1 MLRFLLALT
10 AVLMLALPMTDS
22 VSAQAAAAQEPQK
35 LKVAT
40 RVLEPFVVENKG
52 ELSGFSVELWRA
64 IADRLKIETEFVF
77 ANDVPSLLKLVQDKQ
92 ADLGIAA
99 ISVTAERDKVFD
111 FSQPMMDSGL
121 QILVRGDGSGGPPNP
136 LGGLLRSVFSKA
148 ALVWLG
154 IAALLIVIPAH
165 IVWWLERR
173 HPDGIVPANEP
184 YYPGILHALWW
195 AAGTL
200 ATQGESMPRSWV
212 GRIFA
217 ILWMFVGVIFVAYYT
232 AQLTATLTV
241 EQIQGAINGP
251 EDLPGKKVGTIKG
264 STSAAFLEEQRA
276 QMKPYEKITDAYA
289 ALLNKD
295 VDAVVFDSPVL
306 LYYANTDGKGR
317 AQVVGSVF
325 RKQDYG
331 IVFQRGSEWRKRVD
345 GALLA
350 IREDGTYQA
359 LHDKWFGV
367 EGAEVGSSCTCQ
379 LT

>member
-10 AVLMLALPMTDS
+10 AVLMLALPLTHS
-22 VSAQAAAAQEPQK
+22 VSAQAVPAAQEPQK

-40 RVLEPFVVENKG
+40 RVLEPFVVETKG
-52 ELSGFSVELWRA
+52 ELTGFSIDLWRA
-64 IADRLKIETEFVF
+64 IAGRLQIETEFVF
-77 ANDVPSLLKLVQDKQ
+77 ANDVPALLELVKTKQ
-92 ADLGIAA
+92 TDLGIAA

-154 IAALLIVIPAH
+154 IAALLIIIPAH

-173 HPDGIVPANEP
+173 HPDGIVPAGEP

-200 ATQGESMPRSWV
+200 ATQGELMPRSWV

-264 STSAAFLEEQRA
+264 STSAAFLDEQRA
-276 QMKPYEKITDAYA
+276 QMKPFEKITDAYA
-289 ALLNKD
+289 ALLNKE
-295 VDAVVFDSPVL
+295 VDAVVFDIPGAAL
-306 LYYANTDGKGR
+306 LRQHRGQGPRAGGGLGVSQAGLRHRVPARQRVAQTRRRGAIGHPRGR
-317 AQVVGSVF
+317 DLPGAARQVV
-325 RKQDYG
+325 RN
-331 IVFQRGSEWRKRVD
+331 RGWREV
-345 GALLA
+345 GALHA
-350 IREDGTYQA
+350 
-359 LHDKWFGV
+359 V
-367 EGAEVGSSCTCQ
+367 N
-379 LT
+379 

>member
-10 AVLMLALPMTDS
+10 AVLMLALPMTAQ
-22 VSAQAAAAQEPQK
+22 VSAQVVSAQEPQK

-40 RVLEPFVVENKG
+40 RVLEPFVVEKKG
-52 ELSGFSVELWRA
+52 ELTGFSIDLWRA

-77 ANDVPSLLKLVQDKQ
+77 AKDVPSLLELVKSQQ

-99 ISVTAERDKVFD
+99 ISVTAERDKVLD

-121 QILVRGDGSGGPPNP
+121 QILVRGDGGGGPPNP

-154 IAALLIVIPAH
+154 IAALLIIIPAH
-165 IVWWLERR
+165 IVWWLERK
-173 HPDGIVPANEP
+173 HPDGIVPAGEP

-264 STSAAFLEEQRA
+264 STSATYLEELRS
-276 QMKPYEKITDAYA
+276 QMKPYEKITDAYG
-289 ALLNKD
+289 ALLNRE

-367 EGAEVGSSCTCQ
+367 EGK
-379 LT
+379 